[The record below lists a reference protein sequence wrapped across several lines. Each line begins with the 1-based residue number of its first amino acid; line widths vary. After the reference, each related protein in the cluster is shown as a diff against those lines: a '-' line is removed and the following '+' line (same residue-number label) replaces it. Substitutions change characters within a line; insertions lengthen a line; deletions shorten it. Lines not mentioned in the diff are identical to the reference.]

1 MPRFLLIDRNVL
13 MAQSEYFTGPL
24 YTKMSEDLQ
33 LTSKAKRTHDGY
45 LREIRKLADYYQTS
59 PDQISE
65 PQIRRYFLHLKN
77 ERRFA
82 AGSLTVT
89 LSALKFFYRITCPR
103 DWITLEQL
111 KVKGPKTLPEVI
123 TIQQVHDIIDACT
136 TERMAVFFWTVYSLG
151 LRLDEALNLQIGDID
166 SQRMMVHVH
175 RGKGAKDRYL
185 PLPTCTLNQLRQHWI
200 SHRNPTL
207 LFPAEGRKRRG
218 MATATTP
225 MAMTTPQD
233 AIKIITRKMKFGK
246 KVSTHTLRHSYATHL
261 FEAGVSLKTIQK
273 YLGHS
278 SLQTTLVYIHITET
292 AEADARTT
300 VEQLFVRELPTGR
313 R

>member
-1 MPRFLLIDRNVL
+1 
-13 MAQSEYFTGPL
+13 MAESTYFTGAL
-24 YTKMSEDLQ
+24 YQKMSEDLQ

-45 LREIRKLADYYQTS
+45 LREIRKLADHYRLS
-59 PDQISE
+59 PDRITEAQL
-65 PQIRRYFLHLKN
+65 RTYFLHLKN
-77 ERRFA
+77 VRHFA

-89 LSALKFFYRITCPR
+89 LSAFKFFYRITCPR
-103 DWITLEQL
+103 DWVTLEQL

-123 TIQQVHDIIDACT
+123 TIKQVHQIIDACT
-136 TERMAVFFWTVYSLG
+136 SERMAVFFWTVYSLG

-166 SQRMMVHVH
+166 SQRMMVHIH

-185 PLPTCTLNQLRQHWI
+185 PLASSTLRQLREHWKT
-200 SHRNPTL
+200 HRNSTL
-207 LFPAEGRKRRG
+207 LFPAEGRQHCG
-218 MATATTP
+218 MTTAKTP
-225 MAMTTPQD
+225 MAPTTPQD
-233 AIKIITRKMKFGK
+233 AIKLITTEMNFGK

-292 AEADARTT
+292 AEADARNT
-300 VEQLFVRELPTGR
+300 VEQLFRRDLPTDRDASAGDGVVG
-313 R
+313 

>member
-1 MPRFLLIDRNVL
+1 
-13 MAQSEYFTGPL
+13 MAQSKFFAGPL

-45 LREIRKLADYYQTS
+45 LREIRKLADHYRIS

-65 PQIRRYFLHLKN
+65 QQLRTYFLHLRNMKH
-77 ERRFA
+77 FA

-89 LSALKFFYRITCPR
+89 LSAFKFFYRITCPR

-123 TIQQVHDIIDACT
+123 TIPQVHSIIDACT
-136 TERMAVFFWTVYSLG
+136 TERMATFFWTVYSLG
-151 LRLDEALNLQIGDID
+151 LRLDEAINLQIGDID
-166 SQRMMVHVH
+166 AQRMMVHIH

-185 PLPTCTLNQLRQHWI
+185 PLPTSTLRQLRRHWKT
-200 SHRNPTL
+200 HRHERF
-207 LFPAEGRKRRG
+207 LFPAESRNHHG
-218 MATATTP
+218 MPTAITP
-225 MAMTTPQD
+225 MAPTTPQD
-233 AIKIITRKMKFGK
+233 AIKLITRQINFGK

-261 FEAGVSLKTIQK
+261 FEAGVSLKNIQK

-300 VEQLFVRELPTGR
+300 VERLFVRTR
-313 R
+313 